1 MKKQNFLTL
10 AIMAAVVLFTA
21 CGGGTGAKN
30 VSLRTQADSL
40 NYALGVV
47 NGEGIK
53 ASHFQNDSSAE
64 SLSKFVKAM
73 DEAFNSKS
81 KDELYEYGKNIGK
94 MLKQQK
100 KDGLDFDS
108 TVVFNSNLVLQGVL
122 NGLSDFQEGIR
133 PEEAQVY
140 YQHAKQKRIERNVP
154 LPAEMPAP
162 MPVETDSVK

>member
-1 MKKQNFLTL
+1 MEKT
-10 AIMAAVVLFTA
+10 
-21 CGGGTGAKN
+21 
-30 VSLRTQADSL
+30 
-40 NYALGVV
+40 
-47 NGEGIK
+47 
-53 ASHFQNDSSAE
+53 
-64 SLSKFVKAM
+64 KFVKAM